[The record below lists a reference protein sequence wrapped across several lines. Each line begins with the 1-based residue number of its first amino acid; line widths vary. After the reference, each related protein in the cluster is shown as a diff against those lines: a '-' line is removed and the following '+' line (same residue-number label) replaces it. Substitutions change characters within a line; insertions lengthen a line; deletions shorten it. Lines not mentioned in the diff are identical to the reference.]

1 MDCVMKDVTTKS
13 DALPM
18 QLRLPM
24 SDQYYLPCYVRE
36 CYGTYY
42 EHVKDLLSG
51 KQFDYIAVTGTPG
64 IGKVFYTYLVSVL
77 PLLL

>member
-1 MDCVMKDVTTKS
+1 MKDTVMEIN
-13 DALPM
+13 ALPM

-24 SDQYYLPCYVRE
+24 SDQYYLPYYVRE

-64 IGKVFYTYLVSVL
+64 IGIVFHTYVVSVL
-77 PLLL
+77 SLLL